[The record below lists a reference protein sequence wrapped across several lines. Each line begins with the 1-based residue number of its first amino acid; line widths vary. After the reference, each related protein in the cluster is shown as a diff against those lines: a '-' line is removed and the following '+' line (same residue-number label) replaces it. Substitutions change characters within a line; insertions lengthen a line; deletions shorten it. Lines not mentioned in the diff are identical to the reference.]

1 MSEPDLSSITPVAQ
15 DYLKVIWS
23 ATEWGDP
30 PITTGALAARFGTSA
45 PAVSDTL
52 RRLAGQGL
60 LVYEPYRPVRLSGT
74 GERLAVAMVR
84 RHRLLETFLA
94 QVLGY
99 AWDEVHDEAERLEHA
114 VSEAFLQRID
124 ALLGHPTHDPH
135 GDVIPAAGSAA
146 TPGLARLLSQA
157 GPGRWR
163 VVRVSDADP
172 AALARLSAAGVRPG
186 AEVDAAGL
194 LADGSLHPDDLAAVR
209 VSAPGAGVES
219 SSRAAA
225 PDGSMA
231 EDAPARRRRE
241 RRRAT

>member
-1 MSEPDLSSITPVAQ
+1 VSEPDLSSITPVAQ

-60 LVYEPYRPVRLSGT
+60 LVYEPYRPVRLSRT

-135 GDVIPAAGSAA
+135 GDVIPAPGSAA
-146 TPGLARLLSQA
+146 TPGLTRLLSQA
-157 GPGRWR
+157 GPGRYR

-172 AALARLSAAGVRPG
+172 EALARLSAAGVRPG
-186 AEVDAAGL
+186 AEVDAARL
-194 LADGSLHPDDLAAVR
+194 LTDGSLHTRDLAAVR
-209 VSAPGAGVES
+209 VSAPGPGVEG

-225 PDGSMA
+225 RDGSGTA
-231 EDAPARRRRE
+231 EAPARQRRQ